1 MKVPLLLCAYSIIQY
16 WDTSKCSK
24 TVPISKSKVEFI
36 PPRFSISLESR
47 ARLFS
52 YAYALHAALGRHIV
66 KNAEQTLNIEKS
78 PDTIFISNNDEVGEI
93 QQYVEEN
100 SWPLNEV
107 HNRSVEQVINMESV
121 QTIRFVASQH
131 EPANE
136 ASNLRGGEDK
146 ENNIQ
151 NNREPSPSTPLSKN
165 NASEEK
171 KKLTRKRQRNPEAWK
186 KNKNKCLKN
195 SGMAYTTEK
204 GKLVNAKQLK
214 PGCGDKCRLK
224 CTLKI
229 NEQQRLSNNK

>member
-1 MKVPLLLCAYSIIQY
+1 MIVNQY
-16 WDTSKCSK
+16 D
-24 TVPISKSKVEFI
+24 
-36 PPRFSISLESR
+36 
-47 ARLFS
+47 
-52 YAYALHAALGRHIV
+52 
-66 KNAEQTLNIEKS
+66 AEQTLNIEKS

-136 ASNLRGGEDK
+136 ASNL
-146 ENNIQ
+146 
-151 NNREPSPSTPLSKN
+151 S
-165 NASEEK
+165 
-171 KKLTRKRQRNPEAWK
+171 
-186 KNKNKCLKN
+186 
-195 SGMAYTTEK
+195 MAYTTEK

-229 NEQQRLSNNK
+229 NEQQRLVIFNNFWILGDLNGQRDFVKNAMKEVKLKYSLHNAQSKLKIY

>member
-136 ASNLRGGEDK
+136 ASNLKK
-146 ENNIQ
+146 ELC
-151 NNREPSPSTPLSKN
+151 R
-165 NASEEK
+165 EEK
-171 KKLTRKRQRNPEAWK
+171 RIDIETCENDKQKIICCYDMQAVLQTPAGNDSIFFTWTLINLTVQ
-186 KNKNKCLKN
+186 
-195 SGMAYTTEK
+195 
-204 GKLVNAKQLK
+204 
-214 PGCGDKCRLK
+214 
-224 CTLKI
+224 
-229 NEQQRLSNNK
+229 